1 MPTHANGAIVSDR
14 KGKIQPLSR
23 CRQNYS
29 DPSSFVII
37 LFCSCVVSFRQG
49 DEERQDGEW
58 RGVCVC
64 VGGGGVIR
72 KECIIK
78 SLGEKIISPK
88 RHDAT
93 INVSVQSMKLKAL
106 SVWQSN

>member
-1 MPTHANGAIVSDR
+1 MPTHDNGAVVSDR

-29 DPSSFVII
+29 YPSSFVII

-58 RGVCVC
+58 RGGA
-64 VGGGGVIR
+64 GGGGGGLGNQKRVYYKKLRGENYIR
-72 KECIIK
+72 KTTRCE
-78 SLGEKIISPK
+78 
-88 RHDAT
+88 
-93 INVSVQSMKLKAL
+93 N
-106 SVWQSN
+106 